1 MNPTLIATTASMNA
15 IKGSKESE
23 WGRTFYFSRF
33 TPKPRPEYAVAVT
46 LKLDS
51 NVSAEPSVID
61 NAIDIRFRN
70 EEGLDELNEFIR
82 KLIKAR
88 DSLERGIK
96 GEENN
101 D

>member
-1 MNPTLIATTASMNA
+1 MNPALIAATVAMNA
-15 IKGSKESE
+15 NKNTEFN
-23 WGRTFYFSRF
+23 RTYYCIPLPYP
-33 TPKPRPEYAVAVT
+33 PKPRPDCAVSVT

-51 NVSAEPSVID
+51 NVSAEPSVIND
-61 NAIDIRFRN
+61 AIDIRFRN

>member
-1 MNPTLIATTASMNA
+1 MNPALIVSTVATNA
-15 IKGSKESE
+15 NKSLEFNC
-23 WGRTFYFSRF
+23 TYYFSPY

-51 NVSAEPSVID
+51 NVSAEPSVIND
-61 NAIDIRFRN
+61 AIDIRFRN

-88 DSLERGIK
+88 DNLERSIK
-96 GEENN
+96 GEQ
-101 D
+101 

>member
-1 MNPTLIATTASMNA
+1 MNPALIVATVAMNA
-15 IKGSKESE
+15 NRNTEFN
-23 WGRTFYFSRF
+23 RTYYCIPYP
-33 TPKPRPEYAVAVT
+33 PKPRPEYAVAVT

-51 NVSAEPSVID
+51 NVSAEPSVIND
-61 NAIDIRFRN
+61 AINIRFRN

-88 DSLERGIK
+88 DNLERGIK